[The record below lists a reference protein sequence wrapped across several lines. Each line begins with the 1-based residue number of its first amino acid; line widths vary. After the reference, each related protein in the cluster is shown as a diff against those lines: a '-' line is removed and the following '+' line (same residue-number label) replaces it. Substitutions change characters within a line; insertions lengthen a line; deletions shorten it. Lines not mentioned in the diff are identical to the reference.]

1 MWARGGTERGWGKL
15 GMGRWE
21 GMLGTPRGAG
31 IIQAPWGGGLGRGV
45 QETRLTPGLILAL
58 GVSSGCRESSKC
70 VQ

>member
-1 MWARGGTERGWGKL
+1 MWARGGTERGWGKM

-70 VQ
+70 VR

>member
-1 MWARGGTERGWGKL
+1 
-15 GMGRWE
+15 MGRWE